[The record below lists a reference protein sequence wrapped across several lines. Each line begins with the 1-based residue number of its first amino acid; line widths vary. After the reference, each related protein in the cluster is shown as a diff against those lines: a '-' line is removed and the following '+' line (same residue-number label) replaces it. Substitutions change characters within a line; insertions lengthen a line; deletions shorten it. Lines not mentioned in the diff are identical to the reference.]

1 MTFTRASA
9 ITLSIFFAILATP
22 AIIAGFT
29 WRLIREGFLVGTA
42 IADAVGKWMDNQQ
55 RSQR

>member
-9 ITLSIFFAILATP
+9 ITLSILFTILATP

-29 WRLIREGFLVGTA
+29 WRLIQGGFGTGTF
-42 IADAVGKWMDNQQ
+42 IAEVLGDWMGNQ
-55 RSQR
+55 

>member
-22 AIIAGFT
+22 AVIAGFT
-29 WRLIREGFLVGTA
+29 WRLIREGFLVGTH
-42 IADAVGKWMDNQQ
+42 IADAVGKWMDNQ
-55 RSQR
+55 